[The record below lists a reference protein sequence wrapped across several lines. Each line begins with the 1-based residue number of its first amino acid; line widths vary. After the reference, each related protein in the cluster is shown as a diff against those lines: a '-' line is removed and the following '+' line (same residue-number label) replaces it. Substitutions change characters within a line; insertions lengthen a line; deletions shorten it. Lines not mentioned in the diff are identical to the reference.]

1 MSPSGANTPR
11 IIGYIFIPIGI
22 VLLGVAVWL
31 FAQRRE
37 ILNTWPEAQ
46 AEVTHSEL
54 TYSRSKS
61 GGSMYSAVYVFRYHV
76 KGRDYITQDD
86 PGYSTSSYSSMEEKV
101 QKYAPGTR
109 HAIRY
114 NPANPE
120 EIRIEAGYNL
130 TTFGI
135 PLGVAAIGLVFF
147 GLGLGVARGWRSA
160 YSDLVRCPA
169 CGQQTLASQPAC
181 IGCSAALPP
190 RAEVPE
196 LAQGTLKEK

>member
-1 MSPSGANTPR
+1 MTPAQPAR
-11 IIGYIFIPIGI
+11 TVGYVFLPIGI
-22 VLLGVAVWL
+22 ILLGVAAW
-31 FAQRRE
+31 FFEQRRE
-37 ILNTWPEAQ
+37 ILNTWPETQ
-46 AEVTHSEL
+46 AEVTHSEI

-76 KGRDYITQDD
+76 KGRDYITKDD

-109 HAIRY
+109 HPIRY

-130 TTFGI
+130 STFGI
-135 PLGVAAIGLVFF
+135 PLGVAAMGLVFA
-147 GLGLGVARGWRSA
+147 GVGLGVLRGGRWG
-160 YSDLVRCPA
+160 YTDLVRCPA

-181 IGCSAALPP
+181 IRCGAALPP
-190 RAEVPE
+190 QADSPPV
-196 LAQGTLKEK
+196 